1 VERRVEAR
9 DRGYARQLSADELER
24 RSGLAGLAGTGDM
37 KVVLE
42 AEEAGDEGAAL
53 AVEVYLHRLRREIGA
68 MAAALDGVDALVFT
82 GGVGERSA
90 AIRRR
95 ACEGLGFLG
104 VEIDPA
110 LNAALALDEE
120 ISSAGATARTF
131 VVAAREDIEIARGV
145 RSALALE

>member
-1 VERRVEAR
+1 
-9 DRGYARQLSADELER
+9 
-24 RSGLAGLAGTGDM
+24 
-37 KVVLE
+37 
-42 AEEAGDEGAAL
+42 
-53 AVEVYLHRLRREIGA
+53 

-110 LNAALALDEE
+110 RNAAVALDDE
-120 ISSAGATARTF
+120 ISSVGATARTF